1 MTAKIGFICITFIL
15 LTGCGLKKFDCP
27 YTDGVSCK
35 SLSEVNAMVDRG
47 EQGSQSSKNKIKKT
61 KEDFINTQSLA
72 FKTDFTSLETKEP
85 HRVPEKILRIWLA
98 PYESV
103 DGTFHQQTFLNTVV
117 TPAHW
122 MEGG

>member
-1 MTAKIGFICITFIL
+1 MTKKIGLIFVGLMLI
-15 LTGCGLKKFDCP
+15 TGCGLKKFDCP

-47 EQGSQSSKNKIKKT
+47 EQGTKSPKNNSKT
-61 KEDFINTQSLA
+61 KEDFMNTESLA
-72 FKTDFTSLETKEP
+72 FTTDFTSIETKEP
-85 HRVPEKILRIWLA
+85 QRVPEKILRIWLA

-122 MEGG
+122 VEGR